1 MRNIEERALS
11 TCWQKISLWLRYVVD
26 TSTAVW
32 HDEIDTFHHLLKGQN
47 TDIQFTREVEED
59 GKLPFPDSEVL
70 SRDDNSLRTKIYRKL
85 THTDRLLN
93 EPFYN
98 PISHKPPTIRTLHT
112 SCDGRNVSHHYRQ
125 QFFLGLLST
134 GRWDYTIT
142 SSKIPLN
149 LFSRTLSKLIEG

>member
-1 MRNIEERALS
+1 MWCRTSRNAPFRLADKRCRFGYATLWILS
-11 TCWQKISLWLRYVVD
+11 PSKH
-26 TSTAVW
+26 W
-32 HDEIDTFHHLLKGQN
+32 HDEIDTFHHLLKWQN
-47 TDIQFTREVEED
+47 TYIQFTREVEED

-70 SRDDNSLRTKIYRKL
+70 SRDDKSLPTKIYRKL
-85 THTDRLLN
+85 THTDRLLD

-134 GRWDYTIT
+134 GRWDYT
-142 SSKIPLN
+142 SSKILVN
-149 LFSRTLSKLIEG
+149 FLAARYQN